1 MHEES
6 VDFLSHISKSI
17 KTNFTAGK
25 LVLDVGSGDIN
36 GTNRYLF
43 DNSCEYHG
51 NDVVPGKNVDLVYA
65 TVDLPFDGPTFD
77 TIVSSECFQNDPEYE
92 QSVYKLCQILRPG
105 GVLAFTCATT
115 GRLENGTRRYNPS
128 MSFAAK
134 AGLTSF
140 RDYYN
145 NLTFEDIK
153 AFIPLETVFSQYA
166 VYVNKLSYDL
176 LFYGVKKDPRRP
188 TYTVPVPD
196 YKAPGVDCIVV
207 YPAPPA
213 LPAPEPSPP
222 APPAPVPEPKSKPS
236 IETVTF
242 DQLSEEEKRSIE
254 PYLRSIGRL

>member
-17 KTNFTAGK
+17 KSNFTAGK

-43 DNSCEYHG
+43 DKSCEYHG
-51 NDVVPGKNVDLVYA
+51 NDVVPGKNVDLVFA
-65 TVDLPFDGPTFD
+65 TVDLPFDGHTFD

-92 QSVYKLCQILRPG
+92 QSLYKLCQILRPG

-134 AGLTSF
+134 AGIPAF
-140 RDYYN
+140 RDYYK

-153 AFIPLETVFSQYA
+153 AAIPLDTVFSQYA

-176 LFYGVKKDPRRP
+176 LFYGIKKDPRRP
-188 TYTVPVPD
+188 TYSVNVPP
-196 YKAPGVDCIVV
+196 YKAPGVDCIAVF
-207 YPAPPA
+207 PAPPEPVVVA
-213 LPAPEPSPP
+213 APASEPLPAPTKLSVE
-222 APPAPVPEPKSKPS
+222 EKL
-236 IETVTF
+236 TF
-242 DQLSEEEKRSIE
+242 DQLSEEERKIIE
-254 PYLRSIGRL
+254 PYLRSIGKL